1 MAFLVTA
8 MLLVRNAWFDVTT
21 AVGTLGRRRG
31 VPDPDRERISAGPS
45 ALPELLAIHSAP
57 P

>member
-8 MLLVRNAWFDVTT
+8 VLLVRNAWFDVTT

-45 ALPELLAIHSAP
+45 ALPELLAIHSARP
-57 P
+57 